1 MNVMEGF
8 IQLQEDI
15 EEELY
20 HEAEDWLNELY
31 EYIKDK
37 EGYDRL

>member
-20 HEAEDWLNELY
+20 HQEESWLDDFY